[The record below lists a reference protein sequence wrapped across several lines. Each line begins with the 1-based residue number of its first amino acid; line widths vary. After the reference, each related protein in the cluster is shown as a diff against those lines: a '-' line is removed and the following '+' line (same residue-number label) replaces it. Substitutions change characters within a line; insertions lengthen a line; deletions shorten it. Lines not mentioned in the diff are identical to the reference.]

1 MAEIRYRPPSK
12 IQWLKAGVGYPVC
25 VEARHVFSPVAAG
38 ELSSFCFV
46 LVVQLP
52 SHVQLFTNPW
62 TAPCQASLSLSISPS
77 LPSACPLL
85 SDAIQPSHRLMPSSP
100 SALNLSQGLFALQS
114 LVLKTGQMMC
124 QSQGILSC
132 LCEVTNLGFPGGSV
146 IKESACRCRR
156 HGFNLWVRKISWR
169 RKWQP
174 SILAWEI
181 PWTEETGG
189 LQSMGLQKESDTT

>member
-1 MAEIRYRPPSK
+1 MSNSLQTHELHHARPP
-12 IQWLKAGVGYPVC
+12 C
-25 VEARHVFSPVAAG
+25 
-38 ELSSFCFV
+38 
-46 LVVQLP
+46 
-52 SHVQLFTNPW
+52 
-62 TAPCQASLSLSISPS
+62 
-77 LPSACPLL
+77 PSASPQVCQVHVHCI

-132 LCEVTNLGFPGGSV
+132 LCEVTNLGFPVGSV